1 MTLESSTHTIPTTL
15 AEPNVDSA
23 TINQIMK
30 DNPDLSYEFISQL
43 LFAQAEVDAG
53 RVDRY
58 EF

>member
-1 MTLESSTHTIPTTL
+1 MTIENSTHTIPTTL

-23 TINQIMK
+23 TINQIMEG
-30 DNPDLSYEFISQL
+30 NPDLSYEFVSQL

-53 RVDRY
+53 KVEPY